1 MVIMK
6 SVLAV
11 NMDPIAEGSH
21 EGMSTSSRKL
31 STREIEANAEME
43 KLKREN
49 ELLKTTK
56 TRTKMGAVPDES
68 LRTMQAREQLEQLRL
83 ENERLLS
90 SKLAPSAPPMSSRT
104 YQNLNMSIQN
114 VQAEQETLRGG
125 GGAGYPVIAGYPVVS
140 SAPENGSTRT
150 GLAESAATGVNAS
163 RIATAVSPAGMS
175 SRTHQ
180 AMEELNALKQE
191 NENLKVSKLAPA
203 SRTAQVRTQ
212 SAPPGLLSSGSV
224 QAVGDQ
230 KSRVS
235 PRAVQALEELNTLK
249 QENDKLVA
257 SKVAAPSTHSAP
269 PRSALALGDPKSR
282 ISPRTVQ
289 ALEEMNTLKQENDKL
304 IASKVAAPTAV
315 SPQTAQALGDSKSR
329 VSPRTVQALE
339 EMNTLKQENDKLIA
353 SKVGAPTAVSP
364 RTATAVSPR
373 TAQASGEPSRIS
385 TRAGQALEELNALK
399 KENEKLM
406 ASKVAPRA
414 ADDAKIDEKPDE
426 EAPGSFS
433 FRIDSAV
440 KKSGD
445 AMPSIPAMS
454 SRTIAQIRNDPA
466 SVLIKTKSAPSGD
479 VLKSM
484 AAPSGADVG
493 TKATMSGADVGTK
506 ATMSGA
512 DPSGRTVLVMEELAK
527 VKRENE
533 LLKASKVDG
542 PGGMSDRT
550 RQVLDQL
557 EKVKRE
563 NAMLKTSK
571 VDASTT
577 AQRRLAYLEQ
587 NHAAATKIR
596 TAEIKKMIIQGQEL
610 DLAFLVDATG
620 SMQVN
625 YSS

>member
-11 NMDPIAEGSH
+11 NMDTIAEGSH

-114 VQAEQETLRGG
+114 VQAEQETLRAG

-150 GLAESAATGVNAS
+150 GLAELAPTGGNTS
-163 RIATAVSPAGMS
+163 RIATAVSPVGMS

-315 SPQTAQALGDSKSR
+315 TSQTTQALGDSKSR

-364 RTATAVSPR
+364 RTA
-373 TAQASGEPSRIS
+373 QASGEPSRIS

-406 ASKVAPRA
+406 ASKVAPKA
-414 ADDAKIDEKPDE
+414 AGDAKIDEKPDE
-426 EAPGSFS
+426 EVSPGSFS

-445 AMPSIPAMS
+445 AMSSIPAMS
-454 SRTIAQIRNDPA
+454 ARTIAQIRNDPA
-466 SVLIKTKSAPSGD
+466 SVLIKTKSAPAGD
-479 VLKSM
+479 AVKSM
-484 AAPSGADVG
+484 AAPSGADI
-493 TKATMSGADVGTK
+493 GTK

-542 PGGMSDRT
+542 TGGMSDRT

-587 NHAAATKIR
+587 NHAAATKVR

>member
-1 MVIMK
+1 MVTMK
-6 SVLAV
+6 SVLAA
-11 NMDPIAEGSH
+11 NMDTIAEGSH

-150 GLAESAATGVNAS
+150 GLAESAPTGVNAS

-191 NENLKVSKLAPA
+191 NENLKVSKLAPG

-224 QAVGDQ
+224 QAIGDQ

-235 PRAVQALEELNTLK
+235 PRAIQALEELNTLK

-315 SPQTAQALGDSKSR
+315 SPQTALALGDSKSR
-329 VSPRTVQALE
+329 VSPRTSHALE

-353 SKVGAPTAVSP
+353 SKVGAP
-364 RTATAVSPR
+364 TAVSPR

-406 ASKVAPRA
+406 ASKVVPKP
-414 ADDAKIDEKPDE
+414 ADDAKIDEKPDD

-445 AMPSIPAMS
+445 AMSSIPAMS
-454 SRTIAQIRNDPA
+454 ARTIAQIRNDPA
-466 SVLIKTKSAPSGD
+466 SVIIKTKSAPAGD

-484 AAPSGADVG
+484 AAP
-493 TKATMSGADVGTK
+493 SGADVGTK